1 MIDRKLF
8 LEMCQRCAVLPKIA
22 GIAVDVPHE
31 LRVTWNGADYYP
43 VGYELFFGSDGRTI
57 QSAVLHDMKANSVV
71 RVDFAE
77 VSVSKTA

>member
-22 GIAVDVPHE
+22 GIVVDVPHE

-43 VGYELFFGSDGRTI
+43 VGYELFFW
-57 QSAVLHDMKANSVV
+57 
-71 RVDFAE
+71 
-77 VSVSKTA
+77 

>member
-8 LEMCQRCAVLPKIA
+8 LEMCQRCAVLPKTA
-22 GIAVDVPHE
+22 GIVVDVPHE
-31 LRVTWNGADYYP
+31 FRVTWNGMEYYP
-43 VGYELFFGSDGRTI
+43 VGYELFFGNDGRTI

-77 VSVSKTA
+77 VFVSQAE